1 MLGYLSLERTL
12 QGFSGRKLKALP
24 LLTSL
29 VILVHLFPLN
39 MATAVRHTGMI
50 SVLNSTWEVIVV
62 RMPQVSAE

>member
-39 MATAVRHTGMI
+39 MDTAVRHTGMI